1 MAIARCALHRDGR
14 RSVLSGL
21 LQLYVRVWCVGA
33 ENQHHGHTAMPTRL
47 ASVDR
52 AVNELRG
59 IAMND
64 RHAHTAMSGC
74 WLMGLGRASATPTRP
89 VTNVNPSSHQ
99 LAAPDHEDKP
109 ARGHALVTWR
119 DGPMR
124 ARPLLGCSEPPE
136 RPTRCGCPPARP
148 LDQHISLGGDL
159 VEHGGEAGGQAPRRR
174 REHQKARP
182 GLRAHGCRSAA
193 RSSVALSWSAPSGA
207 RQLHVGCA
215 GASAAQRPPQ
225 RAAGGI
231 PLPNLLTLPRRRV
244 GPGLVGLALRVTQCF

>member
-1 MAIARCALHRDGR
+1 
-14 RSVLSGL
+14 
-21 LQLYVRVWCVGA
+21 
-33 ENQHHGHTAMPTRL
+33 
-47 ASVDR
+47 
-52 AVNELRG
+52 
-59 IAMND
+59 
-64 RHAHTAMSGC
+64 
-74 WLMGLGRASATPTRP
+74 MGLGRASATPTRP

-159 VEHGGEAGGQAPRRR
+159 VEHGGEAGGQAPGRR

-182 GLRAHGCRSAA
+182 GLRATVVDLQPARQWPYLLVCAERRAPAA
-193 RSSVALSWSAPSGA
+193 RRLRRSL
-207 RQLHVGCA
+207 R
-215 GASAAQRPPQ
+215 
-225 RAAGGI
+225 RAAPYAPGPALI
-231 PLPNLLTLPRRRV
+231 PLGRCPVSSEVRF
-244 GPGLVGLALRVTQCF
+244 PGLRYGFGTNISM